1 MQEFDGKT
9 YKANNKSD
17 ILNIN
22 VTSIKKLL
30 FNALYK
36 KVLFLNHLT
45 AFYLTNMQPQWQ
57 KHNGGLWKNL
67 EDLVRN
73 IATDDSKTNA
83 HCDTLYIVKAAT
95 ITDKVTINDVEVDG
109 IYDRKKSAVEIN
121 LQRFSVSRRV
131 WDGCAPYRAIA
142 RRWYRDTSAR

>member
-1 MQEFDGKT
+1 MQ
-9 YKANNKSD
+9 S
-17 ILNIN
+17 
-22 VTSIKKLL
+22 
-30 FNALYK
+30 
-36 KVLFLNHLT
+36 
-45 AFYLTNMQPQWQ
+45 QWQ
-57 KHNGGLWKNL
+57 KHNGGLWKNF

-142 RRWYRDTSAR
+142 RQWYRDTSAH